1 MANREVEGPMEIALV
16 GDLSENQTSLC
27 EKLLEVESG
36 GECVLYI
43 DSLGGSPYV
52 AMAITTLIL
61 IRDLRNR
68 HRGRRVLVGRS
79 VALRRLRKAFGHA
92 LQRPSFPP
100 HEVAERG
107 ERGPGRGHGMGQ
119 AFPPTRERHGSPA
132 GRHVPCA
139 VRKNPRLVQPRPLHS
154 GPGSRRSGTCGTDRT
169 QAAGDD
175 AEETAEV
182 EGRLA

>member
-139 VRKNPRLVQPRPLHS
+139 VQKIHAWCNPGRYIPGRDLAEAGLAELIELRPLEMMRKK
-154 GPGSRRSGTCGTDRT
+154 RRR
-169 QAAGDD
+169 
-175 AEETAEV
+175 
-182 EGRLA
+182 

>member
-61 IRDLRNR
+61 IRDLR
-68 HRGRRVLVGRS
+68 
-79 VALRRLRKAFGHA
+79 
-92 LQRPSFPP
+92 
-100 HEVAERG
+100 E
-107 ERGPGRGHGMGQ
+107 
-119 AFPPTRERHGSPA
+119 PA
-132 GRHVPCA
+132 SWSASAR
-139 VRKNPRLVQPRPLHS
+139 RPLC
-154 GPGSRRSGTCGTDRT
+154 GPSPPAQSVWSRP
-169 QAAGDD
+169 
-175 AEETAEV
+175 TASFFSTP
-182 EGRLA
+182 

>member
-61 IRDLRNR
+61 IRDLHNR

-107 ERGPGRGHGMGQ
+107 ERGPGRGHGMGPGISTNSR
-119 AFPPTRERHGSPA
+119 ATWITCWPTCSVCRTKKSTPGATPAATFRAGISPK
-132 GRHVPCA
+132 RDL
-139 VRKNPRLVQPRPLHS
+139 RN
-154 GPGSRRSGTCGTDRT
+154 
-169 QAAGDD
+169 
-175 AEETAEV
+175 
-182 EGRLA
+182 